1 MSCTLANQPQDKAQC
16 MSNAKAELVKV
27 VFISLDSLNIA
38 EMRSVIFIGVYRPVF
53 FKKKNSYPTDH
64 SQLFAFQL
72 HSSRCTTRAR

>member
-53 FKKKNSYPTDH
+53 F
-64 SQLFAFQL
+64 F
-72 HSSRCTTRAR
+72 